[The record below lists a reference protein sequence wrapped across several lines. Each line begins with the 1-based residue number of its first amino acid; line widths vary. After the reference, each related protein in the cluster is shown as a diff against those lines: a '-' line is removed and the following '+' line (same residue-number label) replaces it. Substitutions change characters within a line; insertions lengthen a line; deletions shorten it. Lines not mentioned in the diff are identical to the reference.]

1 MLWGIQWLKTGFYRT
16 LGQSRVELLQEADGL
31 KDEVEKWHILA
42 KKISKH
48 HSIMGVKEKVK
59 DIMKRLSEVRCLL
72 NVSPLA
78 PTSAY
83 GSKGDENLNSKGKR
97 S

>member
-1 MLWGIQWLKTGFYRT
+1 MLWGIQRLKTGFYRT
-16 LGQSRVELLQEADGL
+16 LGQSRVELLQEADEL

-42 KKISKH
+42 KKNSKH

-59 DIMKRLSEVRCLL
+59 DIMQKLSEVRCLL
-72 NVSPLA
+72 NVSPLVPA
-78 PTSAY
+78 SANRL
-83 GSKGDENLNSKGKR
+83 KGDKHRKSKGKR